1 MHGTAGLTVTPRE
14 VQTRQVGL
22 RFSDRD
28 FARLDKAA
36 QDRGMGK
43 STLGQLLILE
53 WLDWLDRDAE

>member
-1 MHGTAGLTVTPRE
+1 MHGSAGLTVTPRV

-28 FARLDKAA
+28 FARLDRAA

-43 STLGQLLILE
+43 STLSQQLILE
-53 WLDWLDRDAE
+53 WLDSLDRDGE

>member
-1 MHGTAGLTVTPRE
+1 MLGAAGIIVPARV

-28 FARLDKAA
+28 FARMDKAA

-43 STLGQLLILE
+43 STLGQQLILE
-53 WLDWLDRDAE
+53 WLDSLGQDGE